1 MLDKKFFII
10 DAHGILHRNFHAL
23 PPLTSA
29 KGEEVGALYGF
40 VNWLLKFL
48 DNKKPTHIAV
58 CFDSKGPTF
67 RHEILKSIK
76 QTARPQTKNLFRNLK

>member
-10 DAHGILHRNFHAL
+10 DAHGILHRNYHAL

-48 DNKKPTHIAV
+48 ENKKNPIG
-58 CFDSKGPTF
+58 FF
-67 RHEILKSIK
+67 EFI
-76 QTARPQTKNLFRNLK
+76 